1 MVLNNYNESYQIV
14 NDNLDT
20 QITVLMPVYNASLFL
35 KEAIESIL
43 NQTYKNFEFVIINDG
58 STDNSLQIIES
69 FNDPR
74 IIIINNERNLG
85 IIKSRNKGIAIAKGK
100 YIVNMDADDISL
112 ATRFEKQYLYLE
124 KHNEVAVLASKLV
137 LINQSNDE
145 IGIWPEDY
153 KISDRDEIRNIL
165 PIINCIGQPT
175 VMIRSSVLKKIGY
188 NSKYINGIEDWGL
201 WLDVLSNKYIIDKLD
216 DVLLRYRIHSN
227 SITVSSNLSGVKN
240 RIIRFKLNYIKNN
253 FFNLNF
259 IILKLIRSLLIDVL
273 KFSFESISP
282 RFYKVLIAIIK
293 LKKANFIKQYFAAKK
308 VFNKTQHPVPVVY
321 FFPSFHTGGAD
332 RVHASILEAVN
343 QKNSLTV
350 ITSKSDNQAFY
361 NQFSK
366 YSTVIEVYD
375 LIKLEFGKRWLYK
388 KINSICS
395 VNPAV
400 NFFGCNSEFFYEVI
414 PHLPIQTNCFDL
426 VHAFVHKYE
435 SGPEKWSLPCVSRLK
450 NRIVINQKT
459 KSDFIELYKRFGISE
474 SFISHIITI
483 PNFVETQS
491 QLAIKDNHL
500 FKVGFVGRGSEE
512 KRVDLIAKLAKRM
525 SSINPSIQFHFVGD
539 VKWAIPEALQKH
551 CVFHNIVSDEKEL
564 AKLYKQFHIILIAS
578 SREGFPMVIMEGMM
592 NGAVPV
598 STNVGG
604 ISEHV
609 IPNENGCLINSITEP
624 DIINEFE
631 EKLNYLNSNREE
643 LQRLSSNAYQYALT
657 HFSKEQ
663 FFKSYSALLNKH

>member
-1 MVLNNYNESYQIV
+1 M
-14 NDNLDT
+14 NDNFDT

-35 KEAIESIL
+35 KEAIQSIL
-43 NQTYKNFEFVIINDG
+43 DQTFKDFEFIIINDG
-58 STDNSLQIIES
+58 SSDNSLQIIES
-69 FNDPR
+69 FKDPR
-74 IIIINNERNLG
+74 IKLVNNERNLG
-85 IIKSRNKGIAIAKGK
+85 IIKTRNKGLQLAKGK
-100 YIVNMDADDISL
+100 YIANMDADDISL
-112 ATRFEKQYLYLE
+112 PTRLEKQFAFLE
-124 KHNEVAVLASKLV
+124 NNPDVAILGSKLV
-137 LINQSNDE
+137 LIDGNNYE

-153 KISDRDEIRNIL
+153 GVVSDQDISETL
-165 PIINCIGQPT
+165 PVVNCVGQPT
-175 VMIRSSVLKKIGY
+175 VMMRRDVVTSIMY
-188 NSKYINGIEDWGL
+188 NDLYIHNEDWGL
-201 WLDVLSNKYIIDKLD
+201 WLDVLALNYRISKLP
-216 DVLLRYRIHSN
+216 DVLLRYRQHNASTTVTTNKLGVNKKIISFKYKYIKYKISHSKFRN
-227 SITVSSNLSGVKN
+227 TDKKVLFSLVKDFAKYTLESVSPRLYGIILSLM
-240 RIIRFKLNYIKNN
+240 KLNKT
-253 FFNLNF
+253 
-259 IILKLIRSLLIDVL
+259 
-273 KFSFESISP
+273 
-282 RFYKVLIAIIK
+282 
-293 LKKANFIKQYFAAKK
+293 NFIKQYFAAKK
-308 VFNKTQHPVPVVY
+308 IFKKLQNPVPVVY

-343 QKNSLTV
+343 QKNSLTI
-350 ITSKSDNQAFY
+350 ITSKSDNNAFY

-366 YSTVIEVYD
+366 YSTVVEVYD

-388 KINSICS
+388 KMNNICFKNSS
-395 VNPAV
+395 V

-414 PHLPIQTNCFDL
+414 PHLPVQTNCFDL

-435 SGPEKWSLPCVSRLK
+435 SGPEKWSLPSITRFK

-474 SFISHIITI
+474 SFISRILTI

-491 QLAIKDNHL
+491 QLATKDNHL

-539 VKWAIPEALQKH
+539 VKWAIPEVLQKH
-551 CVFHNIVSDEKEL
+551 CVFHNVVSDEKEL

-631 EKLNYLNSNREE
+631 EKLNYLNSNRVE

>member
-14 NDNLDT
+14 SDNIDT

-35 KEAIESIL
+35 REAIESIL
-43 NQTYKNFEFVIINDG
+43 NQTYRNFEFIIINDG
-58 STDNSLQIIES
+58 STDMSESIIQGYQ
-69 FNDPR
+69 DPR
-74 IIIINNERNLG
+74 IVYVKNNT
-85 IIKSRNKGIAIAKGK
+85 NKGLIYSLNKGVSLAKGI
-100 YIVNMDADDISL
+100 YIARMDADDISL
-112 ATRFEKQYLYLE
+112 ADRFEKQISFF
-124 KHNEVAVLASKLV
+124 KNNPDIDVLATKMV
-137 LINQSNDE
+137 LINQDNQE
-145 IGIWPEDY
+145 VGIWPEEY
-153 KISDRDEIRNIL
+153 GIITKEEIIETL
-165 PIINCIGQPT
+165 PIINCIAHPT
-175 VMIRSSVLKKIGY
+175 IMIKRSVFEHTQY
-188 NSKYINGIEDWGL
+188 NKYYKNNEDWGL
-201 WLDVLSNKYIIDKLD
+201 WLDVLALKMSIAKLPE
-216 DVLLRYRIHSN
+216 VLLLYRIHDAST
-227 SITVSSNLSGVKN
+227 TVSTNKLGVNKK
-240 RIIRFKLNYIKNN
+240 IVSFKYKYIKYKIGH
-253 FFNLNF
+253 FKFRGTD
-259 IILKLIRSLLIDVL
+259 KKVL
-273 KFSFESISP
+273 KSLIKDFGKYMLESISP
-282 RFYKVLIAIIK
+282 RLYSIVLSLIK
-293 LKKANFIKQYFAAKK
+293 LNKTNFIKQYFAAKK
-308 VFNKTQHPVPVVY
+308 IFQRSQHQVSVVY

-343 QKNSLTV
+343 QKNSLTI
-350 ITSKSDNQAFY
+350 ITSKSDNNAFY

-414 PHLPIQTNCFDL
+414 PHLPVQTNCFDL

-609 IPNENGCLINSITEP
+609 MPNENGCLINSITEP

-631 EKLNYLNSNREE
+631 EKLNYLNSHREE

-663 FFKSYSALLNKH
+663 FFKSYSTLLN